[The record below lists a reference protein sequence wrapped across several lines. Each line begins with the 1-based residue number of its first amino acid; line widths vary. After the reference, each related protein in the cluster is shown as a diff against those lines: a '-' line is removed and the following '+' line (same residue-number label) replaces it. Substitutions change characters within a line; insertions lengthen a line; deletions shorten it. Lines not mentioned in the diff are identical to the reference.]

1 MPTTV
6 DILTIFVS
14 GPSDVDSEKAALRRV
29 VTDLSDRLMRT
40 HKVTLRVVGWPEDI
54 RPGVNIDAQA
64 EIQRQ
69 LGADFDIY
77 LGILGT
83 RFGTPT
89 HNAGSG
95 TEEEFEQ
102 GVTQLRR
109 DSRSLRVLFYFKTGA
124 VDPFHDLEIEQLQK
138 VKKFRASLR
147 SRGVVYRDFGD
158 TTEFVTMVQQHLERL
173 INDEWKDRQW
183 TPIPGVDEKGSQEAS
198 STGQDAQLEDDMD
211 ASDAD
216 ADADSA
222 DGILDYMAAFH
233 EETSAVSGTLRRL
246 VEGTERIGE
255 EIKTRAAELNGLHK
269 QHEKVRHLGG
279 SREQQEFVA
288 NARATVNQAAQNL
301 DDFVHGMAPNVNE
314 YRKRNRTMF
323 ANLRNGLQA
332 GAELGNPADE
342 EGAVALEGL
351 ISGLEAARN
360 GTAGFQASIDGMPVL
375 TGRFKRAKRRAAA
388 MLGELIAEIA
398 LTTDEAR
405 EVLKEM
411 REGGRP
417 RVDPGRL
424 RRYKRPLRRKSPA
437 TGDR

>member
-1 MPTTV
+1 MPTSV

-14 GPSDVDSEKAALRRV
+14 GPSDVDSEKAALRHV
-29 VTDLSDRLMRT
+29 VADLSDRLMRT

-89 HNAGSG
+89 RNAGSG
-95 TEEEFEQ
+95 TEDEFEQ
-102 GVTQLRR
+102 SVTQLRR

-124 VDPFHDLEIEQLQK
+124 VDPFHELEIEQLQN

-158 TTEFVTMVQQHLERL
+158 TTAFVTMVQQHLERL
-173 INDEWKDRQW
+173 INDEWKDGQW

-198 STGQDAQLEDDMD
+198 STGQNAQPEDDMD

-216 ADADSA
+216 ADSA
-222 DGILDYMAAFH
+222 DGLLDYMAAFH
-233 EETSAVSGTLRRL
+233 EETSAVSGTLGQF

-255 EIKTRAAELNGLHK
+255 ELKTRAAEIKELNK

-288 NARATVNQAAQNL
+288 NARETVNQAAQNL
-301 DDFVHGMAPNVNE
+301 DGFVHDMAPNVNE
-314 YRKRNRTMF
+314 YRKRNRAIF
-323 ANLRNGLQA
+323 ANLSNGLQA

-405 EVLKEM
+405 GVLKEM
-411 REGGRP
+411 REGRRP
-417 RVDPGRL
+417 RVDPGPAASL
-424 RRYKRPLRRKSPA
+424 QAPVAAESPV

>member
-1 MPTTV
+1 
-6 DILTIFVS
+6 
-14 GPSDVDSEKAALRRV
+14 
-29 VTDLSDRLMRT
+29 MRT

-89 HNAGSG
+89 RNAGSG
-95 TEEEFEQ
+95 TEEEFEH

-124 VDPFHDLEIEQLQK
+124 VDPFDLEIEQLQN

-158 TTEFVTMVQQHLERL
+158 TTDFVTMVQQHLERL
-173 INDEWKDRQW
+173 INDEWKDGQW
-183 TPIPGVDEKGSQEAS
+183 TPIPGVEEKGSQEAS
-198 STGQDAQLEDDMD
+198 STGQNAQPEDDMD

-216 ADADSA
+216 ADSA
-222 DGILDYMAAFH
+222 DGLLDYMAAFH
-233 EETSAVSGTLRRL
+233 EETSAVSGTLRQF

-255 EIKTRAAELNGLHK
+255 EIKTRAAEINELHK

-301 DDFVHGMAPNVNE
+301 DDFVHDMAPNVNE
-314 YRKRNRTMF
+314 YRKRNRAMF
-323 ANLRNGLQA
+323 ANLSNGLQA

-351 ISGLEAARN
+351 ISGLARIIR
-360 GTAGFQASIDGMPVL
+360 GGLDSDTSGVWKVAGVG
-375 TGRFKRAKRRAAA
+375 
-388 MLGELIAEIA
+388 
-398 LTTDEAR
+398 
-405 EVLKEM
+405 
-411 REGGRP
+411 
-417 RVDPGRL
+417 L
-424 RRYKRPLRRKSPA
+424 RW
-437 TGDR
+437 T